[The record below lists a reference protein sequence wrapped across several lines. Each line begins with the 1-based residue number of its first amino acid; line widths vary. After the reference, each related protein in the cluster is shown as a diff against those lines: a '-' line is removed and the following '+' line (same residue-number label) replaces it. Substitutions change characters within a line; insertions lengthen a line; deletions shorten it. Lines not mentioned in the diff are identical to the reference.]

1 MNINLSPD
9 RPINTVNQQMN
20 INNMNRG
27 RSHNT
32 PIMAINPYALINP
45 ITSKNTI
52 NQNIQNV

>member
-27 RSHNT
+27 RSPNT

>member
-1 MNINLSPD
+1 
-9 RPINTVNQQMN
+9 MN

-27 RSHNT
+27 RSPNT

-52 NQNIQNV
+52 N